1 MMTTFND
8 TPEIPT
14 RETSSIVRSMRSR
27 RHRSILRAHVPSC
40 RVRGFGL

>member
-1 MMTTFND
+1 MTTLNE
-8 TPEIPT
+8 TLNIPT

-27 RHRSILRAHVPSC
+27 RHRSILRGHVPSC